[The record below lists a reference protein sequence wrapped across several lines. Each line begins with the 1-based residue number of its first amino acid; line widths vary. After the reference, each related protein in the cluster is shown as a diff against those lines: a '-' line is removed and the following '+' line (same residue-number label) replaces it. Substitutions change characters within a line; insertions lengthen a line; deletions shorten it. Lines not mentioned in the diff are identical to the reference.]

1 MPANLNAVLHAC
13 RNAGL
18 LRTGFE
24 LLCEGHERRFA
35 PLSDTAGGYAADTA
49 GGYAAENA
57 AGGHRGSAPH
67 AEDTAGGNRA
77 GANTAGANGVPY
89 RGGGGAPYRGGGGA
103 DTARDYGAED
113 NTARGH
119 GAEGDTARGHG
130 STAESARGLAE
141 AVGVLSLLRGC
152 EMHHDA
158 TLALQIF
165 SWGLRTALIDSAS
178 SGEQVSTLLYL
189 SIFLSICLYTCTYIY
204 IYI

>member
-1 MPANLNAVLHAC
+1 VRATSRGSPPSQIPYRGGVRGRYRGGVRGREC
-13 RNAGL
+13 R
-18 LRTGFE
+18 
-24 LLCEGHERRFA
+24 
-35 PLSDTAGGYAADTA
+35 
-49 GGYAAENA
+49 
-57 AGGHRGSAPH
+57 GGHRGSAPH
-67 AEDTAGGNRA
+67 ADNTAGGNRA
-77 GANTAGANGVPY
+77 GANTAAAYGVPY